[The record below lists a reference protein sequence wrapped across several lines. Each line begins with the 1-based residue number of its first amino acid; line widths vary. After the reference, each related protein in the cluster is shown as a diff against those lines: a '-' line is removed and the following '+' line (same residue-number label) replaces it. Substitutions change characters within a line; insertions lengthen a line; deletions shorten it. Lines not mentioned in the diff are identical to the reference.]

1 MPSVS
6 FSENDVGYV
15 EFLAPFSDISLL
27 SPVIEG
33 PVQSALLLGDLLIFF
48 SNSTDFVSIT
58 NRTTWPTGDGYI
70 VNEKQ
75 PDLVMDF
82 VDSVYRKEKATP

>member
-6 FSENDVGYV
+6 FLPLGGSVKT
-15 EFLAPFSDISLL
+15 
-27 SPVIEG
+27 
-33 PVQSALLLGDLLIFF
+33 LLLGESFLVPFP
-48 SNSTDFVSIT
+48 NSTDYIQVDT
-58 NRTTWPTGDGYI
+58 RTTWPTGDGYI

-82 VDSVYRKEKATP
+82 VDSTYRKEKATP